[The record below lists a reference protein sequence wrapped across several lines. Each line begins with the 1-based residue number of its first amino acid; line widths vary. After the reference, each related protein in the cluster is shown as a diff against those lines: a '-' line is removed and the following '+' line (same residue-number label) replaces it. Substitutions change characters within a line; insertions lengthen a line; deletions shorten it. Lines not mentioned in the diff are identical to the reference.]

1 MKLWRKVL
9 VCFFVFQFASCNL
22 FSAEKCP
29 YSVKAQ
35 LVFDDSECYDF
46 MGLDFQIKNNDV
58 RAIQELTLVFYVFD
72 GDGEPASGVKNNIVL
87 KLKCEIPGGELLD
100 DCISL
105 DKYVYNLDSENYE
118 IDYLYVSKIVY
129 DDGTVWSDPF
139 GNMLLN

>member
-1 MKLWRKVL
+1 MKSVGKILI
-9 VCFFVFQFASCNL
+9 CFFVFQFVSCNL

-46 MGLDFQIKNNDV
+46 MGLDFKIKNNDE

-72 GDGEPASGVKNNIVL
+72 EDGEPASGVKNNIVL
-87 KLKCEIPGGELLD
+87 KLKCEIPGGELLE

-105 DKYVYNLDSENYE
+105 DKYVYNFDSENYE

-129 DDGTVWSDPF
+129 DDGSVWTDPF
-139 GNMLLN
+139 GNVLLK